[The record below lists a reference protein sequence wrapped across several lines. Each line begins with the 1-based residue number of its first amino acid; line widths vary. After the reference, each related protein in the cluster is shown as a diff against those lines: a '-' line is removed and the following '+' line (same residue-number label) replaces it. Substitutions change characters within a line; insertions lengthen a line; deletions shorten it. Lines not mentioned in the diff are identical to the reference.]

1 MNGNF
6 TPLTRCP
13 GHDGAGCQA
22 LIDASSAR
30 TCGSCRG
37 LVRKAASK
45 PSSQDARASKI
56 ARERFPDADPPKA
69 SGSASLAPAF
79 GVTPS
84 QNTPTKGGQ
93 Q

>member
-1 MNGNF
+1 MNGHF
-6 TPLTRCP
+6 TPLSRCP

-22 LIDASSAR
+22 LIDASSAK

-37 LVRKAASK
+37 LERKAAPTPTSK
-45 PSSQDARASKI
+45 DAGTGKV